1 MSHQHHHSHDASHL
15 SGRKIFWVTLLNAII
30 TLAEFIG
37 GLISG
42 SLALLSDSL
51 HNLSD
56 TLAIALSYFANK
68 IAQKPQNYRKTFGY
82 KRAEI
87 IAAFINSSV
96 LLAIST
102 LLIVE
107 AIKRFY
113 NPHPID
119 GNLMIGVAVIG
130 LLANL
135 FSVYLLQKDAHANIN
150 IKSSYLHL
158 IGDTVSSIGVVGG
171 GLAIK
176 FWQITWI
183 DPVVTLLIAAYII
196 KEGWKIFRQTID
208 ILMQSAPK
216 LDYKNIKLSVEKISG
231 VKNIHHVHAWTIDE
245 NLIHF
250 EAHIDLDDMLLSEAE
265 KIYDKI
271 KQILQTEHNIHHIT
285 LQAEVDNCRDKK
297 LINTGEKSS

>member
-1 MSHQHHHSHDASHL
+1 MSHHHQHSPDVSQL
-15 SGRKIFWVTLLNAII
+15 SGRKIFWVTLLNAVI
-30 TLAEFIG
+30 TIAEFIG

-56 TLAIALSYFANK
+56 TVAIALSYFAHK

-87 IAAFINSSV
+87 IAAFINSS
-96 LLAIST
+96 LLLVISSF
-102 LLIVE
+102 LIIE

-113 NPHPID
+113 NPEPID
-119 GNLMIGVAVIG
+119 GNLMIAVALIG

-135 FSVYLLQKDAHANIN
+135 FSVYLLQKDAHSNIN

-158 IGDTVSSIGVVGG
+158 IGDTVSSVGVVGG

-183 DPVVTLLIAAYII
+183 DPLVTLLIAFYII
-196 KEGWKIFRQTID
+196 KEGWKILKQTID
-208 ILMQSAPK
+208 VLMQSAPH
-216 LDYKNIKLSVEKISG
+216 LDYEKIKSSVENISG

-250 EAHIDLDDMLLSEAE
+250 EAHIDLNDMLLSEAE
-265 KIYDKI
+265 KIYEQI
-271 KQILQTEHNIHHIT
+271 THILQTEHKIDHVT
-285 LQAEVDNCRDKK
+285 LQAEVDSCQDKQM
-297 LINTGEKSS
+297 INPGKTIS